1 MDANAYKNN
10 VGVFDSGV
18 GGISVLH
25 ALAQELPSESFVF
38 YGDSANAPYGEKTP
52 NEVLELSR
60 GITERLL
67 RMGCKAIV
75 IACNTATSA
84 AAEQLRAQYSSIPIV
99 GIEPALKPAA
109 LSERCHHGRVLVMA
123 TPMTVSLDKFQLLKQ
138 RWGRE
143 AEVVAVP
150 CDGLAARIEQGN
162 LDAPDMYELLESL
175 VGEFAGNVD
184 AVVLGCTHYPFV
196 RRQIQSVVGDVP
208 FFDGARG
215 TARQLRRRLEECD
228 LLAPASQEGSIQLLS
243 SNDSEKELALY
254 RRFLE
259 LADSD
264 DLQRRGTPNAV

>member
-150 CDGLAARIEQGN
+150 CDGLAARIAQGN
-162 LDAPDMYELLESL
+162 LNAPDMYELLESL

>member
-175 VGEFAGNVD
+175 VGEFAGNVN